1 MMSAARFALIIPLIA
16 VLALSGCR
24 TRGAG
29 SVESDE
35 LHSEN
40 QRLAGEVNRL
50 SKENGTL
57 RAERDSA
64 REELAKRKDS
74 GATVGKQMQKI
85 LDGADIEGTT
95 KTETGGLAL
104 SEDFAFAKGSAELSP
119 EGKRAL
125 DQIAARLNSSAYSGT
140 KVGVEG
146 HTDDTPVARAST
158 KEKYVD
164 NWGLSGARAAAVVRA
179 LQAAGVDAK
188 RIHGHF
194 RGEYQPRGGDKAANR
209 RVEISIE

>member
-1 MMSAARFALIIPLIA
+1 MMSAARCALILPLIA

-29 SVESDE
+29 SVEADE
-35 LHSEN
+35 LRSEN
-40 QRLAGEVNRL
+40 QRLAGEVNSL
-50 SKENGTL
+50 SKKNSSL
-57 RAERDSA
+57 QAELQNA
-64 REELAKRKDS
+64 REELAKKKD
-74 GATVGKQMQKI
+74 GGTVGKQMQRI
-85 LDGADIEGTT
+85 LDGDGIEGTT
-95 KTETGGLAL
+95 KTETGLAL

-119 EGKRAL
+119 EGKRSL
-125 DQIAARLNSSAYSGT
+125 DQIAARLNSGEYAGT

-188 RIHGHF
+188 RIHGKF
-194 RGEYQPRGGDKAANR
+194 RGEYQPRGGDKASNR

>member
-1 MMSAARFALIIPLIA
+1 MLSAARCALLIPLIA

-24 TRGAG
+24 TRGSS
-29 SVESDE
+29 SVEADE
-35 LHSEN
+35 LRTEN
-40 QRLAGEVNRL
+40 QRLAGQVDSL
-50 SKENGTL
+50 SKKNSSL
-57 RAERDSA
+57 QAELQNA
-64 REELAKRKDS
+64 REELAKKKD
-74 GATVGKQMQKI
+74 GGTVGKQMQRI
-85 LDGADIEGTT
+85 LDGEGIEGTT
-95 KTETGGLAL
+95 KTDTGGLAL

-119 EGKRAL
+119 EGKRSL
-125 DQIAARLNSSAYSGT
+125 DQIAARLNSAEYAGT

-188 RIHGHF
+188 RIHGKF
-194 RGEYQPRGGDKAANR
+194 RGEYQPRGGDKASNR

>member
-1 MMSAARFALIIPLIA
+1 MMSAARCALIVPLLA
-16 VLALSGCR
+16 VVALSGCR
-24 TRGAG
+24 ARGSA
-29 SVESDE
+29 SVEADE
-35 LHSEN
+35 LRADN

-50 SKENGTL
+50 SKENSSL
-57 RAERDSA
+57 QASLQNA
-64 REELAKRKDS
+64 REELAKRKDGS
-74 GATVGKQMQKI
+74 VGTQMKRI
-85 LDGADIEGTT
+85 LDNEGIAGTT
-95 KTETGGLAL
+95 KTESGGLAL

-119 EGKRAL
+119 EGKRSL
-125 DQIAARLNSSAYSGT
+125 EQIAGRLNSGDYAGA
-140 KVGVEG
+140 KVIVEG

-188 RIHGHF
+188 RIQGSF

-209 RVEISIE
+209 RVEISVE

>member
-1 MMSAARFALIIPLIA
+1 
-16 VLALSGCR
+16 
-24 TRGAG
+24 
-29 SVESDE
+29 VEADE
-35 LHSEN
+35 LRTEN
-40 QRLAGEVNRL
+40 QRLAGQVDSL
-50 SKENGTL
+50 SKKNSSL
-57 RAERDSA
+57 QAELQNA
-64 REELAKRKDS
+64 REELAKKKDN
-74 GATVGKQMQKI
+74 GTVGKQMQRI
-85 LDGADIEGTT
+85 LDGEGIEGTT
-95 KTETGGLAL
+95 KTDSGGLAL

-119 EGKRAL
+119 EGKRSL
-125 DQIAARLNSSAYSGT
+125 DQIAARLNSGEYAGT

-188 RIHGHF
+188 RIHGKF

>member
-29 SVESDE
+29 TVEADE
-35 LHSEN
+35 VHSEN

-85 LDGADIEGTT
+85 LDGEGIEGTT
-95 KTETGGLAL
+95 KTDNGGLAL

-125 DQIAARLNSSAYSGT
+125 DQIAARLNSGSYAGT

-164 NWGLSGARAAAVVRA
+164 NWGLSGARAASVVRA

-194 RGEYQPRGGDKAANR
+194 RGEYDPRGGDKASNR